1 MLSPCHLLLKILP
14 EGPENT
20 YPAFVSVSNYVFW
33 LLQTYSREGRGED
46 VYNKVDAV
54 SLEQVDKL
62 ARQDH
67 TAVISCE
74 LDLK

>member
-1 MLSPCHLLLKILP
+1 MSFLMLSSFLITPP
-14 EGPENT
+14 EEPENT
-20 YPAFVSVSNYVFW
+20 FHVFVSVSNSVV
-33 LLQTYSREGRGED
+33 LLRIYSRKGRGED